1 MKKTAEYS
9 GCAKMER
16 QTDTIAPQDLLST
29 SRAVGAAGLTR
40 CLSAAAT
47 LSLLTKKDQNSSAQ
61 DRPQQGSSPSMPT
74 PQIVGST
81 SCVLLE
87 CPGSMAVLWEVSL
100 MLDQAL
106 ELMENVLIQRVFLS
120 VQIIMEIL
128 SLTPMSFL
136 EMGSTL
142 EDRRTQRE

>member
-1 MKKTAEYS
+1 MKKTVEYS

-16 QTDTIAPQDLLST
+16 QTDMTAPQELLTASK
-29 SRAVGAAGLTR
+29 AVGVTGLTR
-40 CLSAAAT
+40 CLSAAAM
-47 LSLLTKKDQNSSAQ
+47 LSLLMNKDKNSSVQ

-87 CPGSMAVLWEVSL
+87 CPGSTAVLWEVSS
-100 MLDQAL
+100 MLDQGL